1 MGIHGLSKVIADVA
15 PHAIKSNEIKSYF
28 GRKVAID
35 ASMSIYQFMIAVRQ
49 QDGQMLTNEFGETTS
64 HLMGMFYR
72 TIRMIDNGIKPCYV
86 FDGKPPTMKS
96 GELAIRMSRRKEAK
110 EKMEEAVETGTAEE
124 VDKFSRRTVK
134 VTKEHNDECKKLLG
148 LMGIPYVEA
157 PCEAEAQCAALAKA
171 GKVYAAAS
179 EDMDTITFGSPI
191 LLRHLTFSEQR
202 KMPIDEVH
210 LDKVL
215 SGLELTMDQFID
227 FSILLGCDY
236 VDSIKSV
243 GPTTALKYI
252 KEHGSIE
259 KIIPALKE
267 KVRENVPEDWKYDEA
282 RELFKNPDVKNPD
295 EIELK
300 WDAPDIEGIVDFL
313 VKDKGFNEERVRK
326 ASEKLQKNVKTATQ
340 ARLEGFFTVLPK
352 TDAPLKRKAEEKGK
366 DAKKTKTDKAGGGT
380 SKGRGRPR
388 K

>member
-1 MGIHGLSKVIADVA
+1 MYACTLAH
-15 PHAIKSNEIKSYF
+15 E
-28 GRKVAID
+28 R
-35 ASMSIYQFMIAVRQ
+35 
-49 QDGQMLTNEFGETTS
+49 S